1 MPCSMDEERQEL
13 AVLLAHPEIARS
25 ANLVRML
32 TFVCEKYFEGR
43 VADIRES
50 VIAVQALG
58 RKESSFDSSADPI
71 VRVTARTLR
80 KRLEAFY
87 QAEGREHA
95 LRLMLPIG
103 RYVPQF
109 VRIEP
114 TPLNGA
120 MSPAGTGTPAAAPH
134 IPWQLATSLL
144 LLVFT
149 LGFLAAR
156 QTFFEPSPIP
166 ERDLTWGEPF
176 WSDEFNGAAGVPPD
190 ASAWSFVTGNNEG
203 WGNGEAEVYCAP
215 GSDVSPCESAHPN
228 AFQDG
233 KGHLVLRALKSISG
247 TWTSARIWT
256 LGLREFQYGRIEA
269 RMSLPIGNGLWPAFW
284 MIGGDVADARWP
296 ECGSVDLVENV
307 SNRNNASN
315 LGWSTVRATIHG
327 PGYSLGNG
335 LYGNYPLPKG
345 GRIDGFHVYGAI
357 WSPNMI
363 QFYVDDPENIFFIG
377 TPSSIPPGARWVL
390 DKPYAFVASLAV
402 GGAWPGPS
410 DASTPTPSDMIIDYV
425 RVYKAKHV
433 AGPSM
438 HARPVVLNAGRSG
451 GTLLSVSASARTG
464 RVYLACSGAPVNTTC
479 SLAMPVVN
487 FADNPTQEIAVSI
500 STWSVAGAQRYTT
513 PAGEYSLTVTAHTIS
528 GDISTANISLRVK

>member
-1 MPCSMDEERQEL
+1 MACSIDEEKREL

-58 RKESSFDSSADPI
+58 RRESSFDSSADPI

-109 VRIEP
+109 IRIESA
-114 TPLNGA
+114 PLNGA
-120 MSPAGTGTPAAAPH
+120 AAPADTGTPATAGH
-134 IPWQLATSLL
+134 VPWQLGTGAL

-149 LGFLAAR
+149 LGFLATR
-156 QTFFEPSPIP
+156 QTFFEPGWIA
-166 ERDLTWGEPF
+166 EGGMTWGVPV
-176 WSDEFNGAAGVPPD
+176 WNDEFNGAAGMPPN

-215 GSDVSPCESAHPN
+215 RSDVSPCESTHPN

-233 KGHLVLRALKSISG
+233 EGHLVIRALKSVSG
-247 TWTSARIWT
+247 AWTSARIST
-256 LGLREFQYGRIEA
+256 LGLQEFQYGRIEA
-269 RMSLPIGNGLWPAFW
+269 RMSLPVGNGLWPAFW
-284 MIGGDVADARWP
+284 MIGGDAPDVRWP
-296 ECGSVDLVENV
+296 ACGSADLVENV
-307 SNRNNASN
+307 SNQNNASN

-363 QFYVDDPENIFFIG
+363 QFYVDDPENIFFVG
-377 TPSSIPPGARWVL
+377 TPSSIPPGTRWVL
-390 DKPYAFVASLAV
+390 DKPYAFVANLAV
-402 GGAWPGPS
+402 GGEWPGPS

-425 RVYKAKHV
+425 RVYKAKHI
-433 AGPSM
+433 AGPGM
-438 HARPVVLNAGRSG
+438 HATPVVLKAGRSG
-451 GTLLSVSASARTG
+451 GTLLSVSAPAHTG

-487 FADNPTQEIAVSI
+487 FADNPKQEIAVSI
-500 STWSVAGAQRYTT
+500 SAWSVAGLQRYRT
-513 PAGEYSLTVTAHTIS
+513 PEGEYSLTVTAYTIS
-528 GDISTANISLRVK
+528 GDTSTANISLRVK

>member
-1 MPCSMDEERQEL
+1 MACSMDEEKREL
-13 AVLLAHPEIARS
+13 AVLLAHPGIARS

-43 VADIRES
+43 VDDIRES

-58 RKESSFDSSADPI
+58 RRESSFDSSADPI

-103 RYVPQF
+103 RYVPRF
-109 VRIEP
+109 IRIESA
-114 TPLNGA
+114 PLNGA
-120 MSPAGTGTPAAAPH
+120 AAPADTGTRASAGH
-134 IPWQLATSLL
+134 MPWRLGAGALV
-144 LLVFT
+144 LVFT

-156 QTFFEPSPIP
+156 QTFFEPSRITD
-166 ERDLTWGEPF
+166 RGMAWGEPV
-176 WSDEFNGAAGVPPD
+176 WSDEFNGAAGMPPD
-190 ASAWSFVTGNNEG
+190 ASAWSFATGNNNG

-215 GSDVSPCESAHPN
+215 RSDVSPCESTHPN

-233 KGHLVLRALKSISG
+233 KGHLVIRALKSVSG
-247 TWTSARIWT
+247 AWTSARIWT
-256 LGLREFQYGRIEA
+256 LGSQEFQYGRIEA
-269 RMSLPIGNGLWPAFW
+269 RMSLPVGNGLWPAFW
-284 MIGGDVADARWP
+284 MIGGDAPDVRWP
-296 ECGSVDLVENV
+296 DCGSVDLVENV
-307 SNRNNASN
+307 SNQNNASN
-315 LGWSTVRATIHG
+315 LGWSTVRATLHG

-363 QFYVDDPENIFFIG
+363 QFYVDDPENIFFVG
-377 TPSSIPPGARWVL
+377 TPSSIPPGTRWVL
-390 DKPYAFVASLAV
+390 DKPYAFVANLAV

-425 RVYKAKHV
+425 RVYKAKHI

-438 HARPVVLNAGRSG
+438 HAKPVILKAGRSG
-451 GTLLSVSASARTG
+451 GTLLSVSAPARTG

-479 SLAMPVVN
+479 SLAMPVVS
-487 FADNPTQEIAVSI
+487 FADNPKQEIAVSI
-500 STWSVAGAQRYTT
+500 STWSIAGSQRYRT
-513 PAGEYSLTVTAHTIS
+513 PEGDYSLTVTAYTIS
-528 GDISTANISLRVK
+528 GDTSTANILLRVQ